1 MSAPIKSIKRVL
13 LLGASTLTASALL
26 FSGSAFAQVDE
37 IIVTAQKR
45 EENIQDVPI
54 SITAIPAKE
63 VNVILQGGGDIRS
76 LANRTPGLY
85 AESSNGRTAPRFY
98 IRGLGNSD
106 FALQAT
112 QPVSIIMDDVVMENT
127 LLKSFPIFDVQQIEV
142 LRGPQGTLFGRNTPA
157 GIVKLS
163 SIKPSQEPD
172 MRISASYGTY
182 GSMNAQAAFGGA
194 MSDTVSA
201 RVSGA
206 LIRRNDYV
214 DNTFTGEENALG
226 GFYDLAGRAQFL
238 WEPSDNFDAL
248 LNIRAREER
257 GTATLFRANIL
268 TTGSNEINSNFVK
281 DEVAFDGGAGN
292 PQAINSQGIS
302 LNMNYDFGDM
312 TLTSITAFDQA
323 TGLSRGDI
331 DGGFG
336 GFFAGQPSGPGFIP
350 FGSDTGNEYFTSQYT
365 QEIRLASNGDEVIDW
380 QVGGFLFRS
389 KLKALTDPGFVP
401 PSTLVDHKNAWAI
414 FGQGS
419 YDFNDTTTLTG
430 GVRYTKDKADLKVFN
445 QPGAPVPVTCAD
457 TQFDT
462 CIEASE
468 VSWDISLNHELNDDV
483 NVYGRIARGFRGPS
497 IQGRNVAFFGGVSTA
512 DSETI
517 QSYEL
522 GFKSILADGNLRF
535 NAAAFYY
542 VVNDQQFTAVGG
554 TGNLIGLI
562 NADKGVGKGFEVD
575 ATWVVTENFNIS
587 GGFALNDTEIQDSA
601 LAVST
606 CGSANFASLPGSGTF
621 NCTVTDDLD
630 ANGNALVDGNP
641 FPNAP
646 KITANFMADYH
657 APISDD
663 MTLNIS
669 VDGSIQ
675 GQTNLFLY
683 ESVEFNTSGNFELGA
698 KIGLGFQDDKY
709 EIAAFARN
717 LTDEVNLAGGIDFN
731 NNTGFVTEP
740 RIVGI
745 MFSAKN

>member
-1 MSAPIKSIKRVL
+1 MSAPIKTIKRAL
-13 LLGASTLTASALL
+13 LLSASAITASTLLY
-26 FSGSAFAQVDE
+26 SGSAFAQLDE

-63 VNVILQGGGDIRS
+63 VNVILQGGGDILS

-85 AESSNGRTAPRFY
+85 AESSNGRTAPRLY

-112 QPVSIIMDDVVMENT
+112 QPVSVIMNDVILENT

-157 GIVKLS
+157 GIVKFS
-163 SIKPSQEPD
+163 SVRPSQD
-172 MRISASYGTY
+172 ADWNFSTSYGTY
-182 GSMNAQAAFGGA
+182 GSSNTQAAFGGS
-194 MSDTVSA
+194 MGETLSA
-201 RVSGA
+201 RISGA
-206 LIRRNDYV
+206 YIRRNDYV
-214 DNTFTGEENALG
+214 DNTFTGEKNALG

-238 WEPSDNFDAL
+238 WTPGDNFDAL
-248 LNIRAREER
+248 LEVKGREEK

-281 DEVAFDGGAGN
+281 DEVSYDGGAGN
-292 PQAINSQGIS
+292 PQAINSSGIS

-312 TLTSITAFDQA
+312 TLTSISAFDQA

-336 GFFAGQPSGPGFIP
+336 GFFAGQASGPGFIP

-380 QVGGFLFRS
+380 QIGGFFFRS

-401 PSTLVDHKNAWAI
+401 PSTLVDHKEAVAL
-414 FGQGS
+414 FGQAS
-419 YDFNDTTTLTG
+419 FEVSDLTTVTG
-430 GVRYTKDKADLKVFN
+430 GIRFTDDAADLIVFN
-445 QPGAPVPVTCAD
+445 QPGAPVPD
-457 TQFDT
+457 TNVSAQ
-462 CIEASE
+462 E
-468 VSWDISLNHELNDDV
+468 VSWDLSVNHELNDDM
-483 NVYGRIARGFRGPS
+483 NVYARIAKGFRGPS

-512 DSETI
+512 DPETI

-522 GFKSILADGNLRF
+522 GFKSILAGGNLRF

-542 VVNDQQFTAVGG
+542 VVSDQQFTAVGG

-562 NADKGVGKGFEVD
+562 NADKGVGKGFEFD
-575 ATWVVTENFNIS
+575 ATWAISENFDIS
-587 GGFALNDTEIQDSA
+587 GGFAYNDTEIQDSA

-606 CGSANFASLPGSGTF
+606 CGSANFAGLPGSGSF
-621 NCTVTDDLD
+621 NCTPTDPID
-630 ANGNALVDGNP
+630 ARGFALIDGNP

-646 KITANFMADYH
+646 KITANFIADYH
-657 APISDD
+657 APLSDD

-698 KIGLGFQDDKY
+698 RIGLGFQDDKY

-740 RIVGI
+740 RIIGI
-745 MFSAKN
+745 MFSARN